1 MIIMIIMITII
12 MIIVILILSGRSDDA
27 LLRGFRLRRVRPQR
41 DFGERRQQ
49 GKEATFDLNLRCI

>member
-1 MIIMIIMITII
+1 MIIIIII
-12 MIIVILILSGRSDDA
+12 ILSGRSDDA

-49 GKEATFDLNLRCI
+49 GEEATFDLNLRCI